1 VPHTYESYFFYHIIL
16 KVKITY
22 FLLPLKTLALL
33 ESFKTKLSS
42 AIMETPSVPEEN
54 MEELGEEDDK
64 GW

>member
-1 VPHTYESYFFYHIIL
+1 VYIIL